1 MSTFKYKL
9 SLSAED
15 PPKDLVAF
23 FSGVGMIRGEYL
35 LRKNQMYITKPDM
48 QCVTEAY
55 IEQTTQLFAP
65 HDVWYRTI
73 ELPVNAIN
81 QLDGVDF
88 VLHEDDIFAGTR
100 GIRRSLRY
108 PETFK
113 IELDIVSRLSQKYG
127 NLHIL
132 LPFVHDVKELDM
144 AKRILAK
151 VGYNNKIGVMAEI
164 PSTILCFEAFCQRG
178 IDNITVGLND
188 LTEFTLASARD
199 SATYNRAHPAV
210 VRLLA
215 EVVEIGRKHGIE
227 TVLAGDISRE
237 MNDIGKRLGFDAISV
252 FVKDIPNILQD
263 LPKESDHGSNE

>member
-1 MSTFKYKL
+1 MSTLKYKL

-15 PPKDLVAF
+15 PPKDLAAF

-35 LRKNQMYITKPDM
+35 LKKHQMYITKPEM
-48 QCVTEAY
+48 QRATAAY
-55 IEQTTQLFAP
+55 IEQAAQLFDP
-65 HDVWYRTI
+65 YDVWYRTI
-73 ELPVNAIN
+73 ELPVNTIN

-88 VLHEDDIFAGTR
+88 ILHEDDIYAGTR

-113 IELDIVSRLSQKYG
+113 IELNIISALSQRHK

-132 LPFVHDVKELDM
+132 LPFIHDVKELDM
-144 AKRILAK
+144 TKQILAD
-151 VGYNNKIGVMAEI
+151 VGYNSKVGIMAEI
-164 PSTILCFEAFCQRG
+164 PSAILCLESFCERG

-210 VRLLA
+210 VKLLI
-215 EVVEIGRKHGIE
+215 EVVEIGRKHGVE
-227 TVLAGDISRE
+227 TVLAGDISKG
-237 MNDIGKRLGFDAISV
+237 MNDIGRKLGFDAISV

-263 LPKESDHGSNE
+263 LLKESDHDGNE